1 MRGRARERE
10 REKDGGGREEGR
22 EDGWGGEGGWE
33 GGSEKEVGR
42 EQRKKGKMAF
52 SSSVSGVKIYM
63 HISLCIVYADT
74 HAART
79 SVLCMRP

>member
-1 MRGRARERE
+1 MEGEGR
-10 REKDGGGREEGR
+10 KGGRM
-22 EDGWGGEGGWE
+22 DGGGEGGWE

-79 SVLCMRP
+79 SKTFV